1 MKLPGLSAL
10 FSRDESGPGSERRSL
25 FLALAALLVWGIG
38 FSLWSD
44 ANDLRQRRNLQK
56 KRFDELTAVLG
67 EYTSLRRLS
76 GNGTGDAAAAGPE
89 EDLLTAIT
97 NAVASLGLRS
107 NMQSLSTTTGR
118 AGGNAVSV
126 TMEGLSSEAL
136 AKFLQ
141 ETERRGIFSFSAD
154 IRAIRNTSSA
164 AGSPPRS
171 LTAVLL
177 MGRR

>member
-1 MKLPGLSAL
+1 MKLPGLSSL

-67 EYTSLRRLS
+67 EYASLRRLS
-76 GNGTGDAAAAGPE
+76 GNGIGDAAAGPE

-126 TMEGLSSEAL
+126 TMEGLSSESL

>member
-1 MKLPGLSAL
+1 MKLPGLSSL
-10 FSRDESGPGSERRSL
+10 FSRDENGPGSERRSL
-25 FLALAALLVWGIG
+25 FLALAALLVWGFGI
-38 FSLWSD
+38 SLWSD
-44 ANDLRQRRNLQK
+44 AFL
-56 KRFDELTAVLG
+56 VLW
-67 EYTSLRRLS
+67 LMML
-76 GNGTGDAAAAGPE
+76 
-89 EDLLTAIT
+89 
-97 NAVASLGLRS
+97 
-107 NMQSLSTTTGR
+107 SLSTFFVR

-126 TMEGLSSEAL
+126 NMEGLSSESL

>member
-1 MKLPGLSAL
+1 MKLSGFSSL
-10 FSRDESGPGSERRSL
+10 FSRDEGGPGAERRSL

-44 ANDLRQRRNLQK
+44 ANDLRQRRILQK

-67 EYTSLRRLS
+67 EYASLRRLS
-76 GNGTGDAAAAGPE
+76 GNGIGDAAAGPE

-154 IRAIRNTSSA
+154 IRAIRNMSAA

>member
-67 EYTSLRRLS
+67 EYASLRWLS
-76 GNGTGDAAAAGPE
+76 GNGTGDAAAGPE

>member
-1 MKLPGLSAL
+1 MKLSGLFSL
-10 FSRDESGPGSERRSL
+10 FSRDEGGPGAERRSL
-25 FLALAALLVWGIG
+25 FLALAAVLVWGIG
-38 FSLWSD
+38 FSLWSEGH
-44 ANDLRQRRNLQK
+44 DLRQRRSLQK

-67 EYTSLRRLS
+67 EYAAISGLP
-76 GNGTGDAAAAGPE
+76 GNGARDAAEGPE

-154 IRAIRNTSSA
+154 IRAIRNTSTT

-171 LTAVLL
+171 LIAVLL
-177 MGRR
+177 LGRR